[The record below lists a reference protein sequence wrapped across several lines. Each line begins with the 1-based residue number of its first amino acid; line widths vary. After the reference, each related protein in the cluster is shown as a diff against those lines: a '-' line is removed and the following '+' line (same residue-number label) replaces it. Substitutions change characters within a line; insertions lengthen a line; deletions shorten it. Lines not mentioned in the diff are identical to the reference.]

1 MHKYN
6 YIEIGNR
13 IRSERKKM
21 GVSQAELLDNIK
33 DKGKPTCSRNIL
45 SQLENGDETAFNGIS
60 MEKMIALCEEFDC
73 SLSYLLGEY
82 SCKNYDNEFIH
93 DKTGLTD
100 DAIDVLFANKDKTKQ
115 LFILNELIT
124 QESILDLITKY
135 FFLSKSKSTNVLE
148 EFYFNT
154 DNGTVLPG
162 KDCVIGNIDSEIY
175 CISENNIALTSDII
189 KSSLLNNIQESLI
202 LFTNKYD
209 IARTDTGWK
218 ITYKTE

>member
-1 MHKYN
+1 MPY
-6 YIEIGNR
+6 
-13 IRSERKKM
+13 
-21 GVSQAELLDNIK
+21 LLDLQHNSFV
-33 DKGKPTCSRNIL
+33 PL
-45 SQLENGDETAFNGIS
+45 SP
-60 MEKMIALCEEFDC
+60 
-73 SLSYLLGEY
+73 
-82 SCKNYDNEFIH
+82 
-93 DKTGLTD
+93 
-100 DAIDVLFANKDKTKQ
+100 

>member
-1 MHKYN
+1 M
-6 YIEIGNR
+6 EILH
-13 IRSERKKM
+13 I
-21 GVSQAELLDNIK
+21 Q
-33 DKGKPTCSRNIL
+33 
-45 SQLENGDETAFNGIS
+45 Q
-60 MEKMIALCEEFDC
+60 
-73 SLSYLLGEY
+73 
-82 SCKNYDNEFIH
+82 
-93 DKTGLTD
+93 
-100 DAIDVLFANKDKTKQ
+100 Q